1 MTTETVEGVHG
12 SELRRDVSVYG
23 SYMWGYAAVGA
34 DIYTALGI
42 ITLAALGFTPLAFL
56 AAGTVFAL
64 VGLCY
69 AELASAYPLA
79 GGGQYFTLRGLG
91 DIWGLVAGSALVLD
105 YTIDISLFT
114 VVAFGYAN
122 YFLPYLTLGH
132 FHALDASLSLPGGI
146 HLAWFWL
153 LETLVGITILAWLN
167 VRGIKVSTD
176 FNGFI
181 GTVAIIA
188 QSVIVVA
195 GFLMVWDPNLVAH
208 QFVVNRPSLSSFAF
222 GSSLAIIAFVGLET
236 ISQVAQETRRPATII
251 PRTSIGLVISVL
263 LFAMAFSLLAIGMLD
278 TTTHRPLDFHG
289 HEGDPVALIA
299 QNIPLIG
306 IVAAPLTAAI
316 GALIV
321 YISANSGVVSSSR
334 LSYSMSQF
342 DLLPAWFAKVNRKYA
357 TPARAIIVFSGV
369 AIIQT
374 LVAFFTP
381 GPAGKTAAIDVL
393 ADLYA
398 FGATTGY
405 LLVFISLFAL
415 RFNDPHT
422 PRPYKM
428 PLNIRT
434 RYRGRTVLFPVLGV
448 VGFLGVLFF
457 LIMVI
462 LTHPYARIVGP
473 IWVLAAIGLYAYFRS
488 HKKMPLFKSLPR
500 DWEGAT
506 KRVLLEAEEYKSL
519 EEYEASLAERDLEDN
534 NRGPA
539 GPAPTD
545 RPPGPPVAH

>member
-1 MTTETVEGVHG
+1 MQTPPEGPHHADAITG

-42 ITLAALGFTPLAFL
+42 ITLAALGLAPLAFL
-56 AAGTVFAL
+56 AAGIVFAL

-69 AELASAYPLA
+69 AEMASSYPLA

-91 DIWGLVAGSALVLD
+91 DLWGLIAGAALVLD

-114 VVAFGYAN
+114 VVAIGYLN
-122 YFLPYLTLGH
+122 YFLPWVTSGHHAIDFTITLGTALGPIH
-132 FHALDASLSLPGGI
+132 F
-146 HLAWFWL
+146 AWLWL
-153 LETLVGITILAWLN
+153 LESAAGIVLLIWLN
-167 VRGIKVSTD
+167 VRGIKVSTN
-176 FNGFI
+176 FNEII
-181 GTVAIIA
+181 GTVAIFA

-195 GFLMVWDPNLVAH
+195 GFVLVWKPEILANQLA
-208 QFVVNRPSLSSFAF
+208 FNRPTLSQFAF

-263 LFAMAFSLLAIGMLD
+263 LFAMAFSILAIGL
-278 TTTHRPLDFHG
+278 PNLSPADFRG

-299 QNIPLIG
+299 EHIPIIG
-306 IVAAPLTAAI
+306 VVAAPLTAVI
-316 GALIV
+316 GFLIV

-342 DLLPAWFAKVNRKYA
+342 DLLPAWFSKVNKRFR
-357 TPARAIIVFSGV
+357 TPARAVLVFGGI
-369 AIIQT
+369 ALLQT
-374 LVAFFTP
+374 IVAFFTP
-381 GPAGKTAAIDVL
+381 GEPGKSAAIDVL

-405 LLVFISLFAL
+405 LLVFISLFVL
-415 RFNDPHT
+415 RFKDPFT

-428 PLNIRT
+428 PINIRVT
-434 RYRGRTVLFPVLGV
+434 YKGNQVWFPVLGV
-448 VGFLGVLFF
+448 LGLLGVLFF
-457 LIMVI
+457 LVMVL
-462 LTHPYARIVGP
+462 LTHHYARIVGP
-473 IWVLAAIGLYAYFRS
+473 IWVVAAIVLFALYRRRRGL
-488 HKKMPLFKSLPR
+488 PVFKTLPR

-506 KRVLLEAEEYKSL
+506 KKVLLEAEEFQSL
-519 EEYEASLAERDLEDN
+519 EEYEAALSEHRARTSGQQ
-534 NRGPA
+534 R
-539 GPAPTD
+539 
-545 RPPGPPVAH
+545 

>member
-1 MTTETVEGVHG
+1 MQTPPDDPHPADAITG

-42 ITLAALGFTPLAFL
+42 ITLAALGLAPLAFL
-56 AAGTVFAL
+56 AAGIVFAL

-69 AELASAYPLA
+69 AEMASSYPLA

-91 DIWGLVAGSALVLD
+91 DLWGLIAGAALVLD

-114 VVAFGYAN
+114 VVAIGYLN
-122 YFLPYLTLGH
+122 YFLPWVTSGHHAIDFTVTLGTVLGPIH
-132 FHALDASLSLPGGI
+132 F
-146 HLAWFWL
+146 AWLWL
-153 LETLVGITILAWLN
+153 LESAAGIVLLIWLN
-167 VRGIKVSTD
+167 VRGIKVSTN
-176 FNGFI
+176 FNEII
-181 GTVAIIA
+181 GTIAIFA

-195 GFLMVWDPNLVAH
+195 GFVLVWKPEIIAH
-208 QFVVNRPSLSSFAF
+208 QLAFNRPTLSQFAF

-263 LFAMAFSLLAIGMLD
+263 LFAMAFSILAIGL
-278 TTTHRPLDFHG
+278 PNLSPADFRG

-299 QNIPLIG
+299 EHIPIIG
-306 IVAAPLTAAI
+306 VVAAPVTAVI
-316 GALIV
+316 GFLIV

-342 DLLPAWFAKVNRKYA
+342 DLLPAWFSKVNKRFR
-357 TPARAIIVFSGV
+357 TPARAVLVFGGIALLQTII
-369 AIIQT
+369 
-374 LVAFFTP
+374 AFFTP
-381 GPAGKTAAIDVL
+381 GEPGKSAAIDVL

-405 LLVFISLFAL
+405 LLVFISLFVL
-415 RFNDPHT
+415 RFKDPFT

-428 PLNIRT
+428 PINIRVN
-434 RYRGRTVLFPVLGV
+434 YKGNQVWFPVLGV
-448 VGFLGVLFF
+448 LGLLGVLFF
-457 LIMVI
+457 LIMVL
-462 LTHPYARIVGP
+462 LTHHYARIVGP
-473 IWVLAAIGLYAYFRS
+473 IWVVAAIVLFALYRRRRGL
-488 HKKMPLFKSLPR
+488 PVFKTLPR

-506 KRVLLEAEEYKSL
+506 KKVLLEAEEFQSL
-519 EEYEASLAERDLEDN
+519 EEYEAALSEHRARTS
-534 NRGPA
+534 GQS
-539 GPAPTD
+539 
-545 RPPGPPVAH
+545 